1 MLDYNPFRGFKKLLS
16 EAGKEGVAYNL
27 SPPLGGDEKLRSD
40 SGKLRTLSR
49 KAGNF
54 QNSETPIEENFMN
67 YLDEQ
72 LKNAYGFGVSDLKEE
87 ELHKILE
94 SLFRKIETKEDEKSK
109 KQDYKKSIN
118 DIYEKAKQESRVL
131 TDEEKTEIEKLK
143 MQFSS

>member
-1 MLDYNPFRGFKKLLS
+1 MESWLYDIAKSYLDETPAPRWDSKKHYTQLDKEQKFDLLS
-16 EAGKEGVAYNL
+16 ENTFK
-27 SPPLGGDEKLRSD
+27 
-40 SGKLRTLSR
+40 
-49 KAGNF
+49 
-54 QNSETPIEENFMN
+54 

-72 LKNAYGFGVSDLKEE
+72 LKTAYGFGVSDLKEE

-118 DIYEKAKQESRVL
+118 DIYEKAKQESRAL